1 MPELPEVETIKRDLA
16 PQVAG
21 KTITAVEFPPD
32 PRCRI
37 LRRFCASK
45 ALFQKELQGV
55 QILSLRRR
63 AKYLVFDLI
72 PAGSLI
78 MHLGMSGQ
86 ILLRPSGTPPDPY
99 VRAIVY
105 LDDEHEIR
113 FSDPRK
119 FGEILFSRPPQWNPP
134 VNLDSLGPE
143 PLEGECTISYLTA
156 VLKKSH
162 RPIKT
167 VLMDQQIIAGIGNI
181 YSDESLF
188 AAALHPCREAC
199 SLSREEIARLHR
211 ALRHILRKAIKY
223 RGTTARDQRY
233 RDGLGRAGEFQN
245 SLQVYQRFGQKCRRC
260 SAQIT
265 ALRIAGRTASFCPRC
280 QK

>member
-1 MPELPEVETIKRDLA
+1 LPNPAT
-16 PQVAG
+16 
-21 KTITAVEFPPD
+21 
-32 PRCRI
+32 I
-37 LRRFCASK
+37 LRLEGPFSEGASRRPNPKSAATSKVPRFRSYSSRQSDYASRHVRSDSL
-45 ALFQKELQGV
+45 A
-55 QILSLRRR
+55 SLR
-63 AKYLVFDLI
+63 Y
-72 PAGSLI
+72 
-78 MHLGMSGQ
+78 
-86 ILLRPSGTPPDPY
+86 TPDPY